1 MAIFVRSSASTERAW
16 MSAGWSLSVESASA
30 PGACAKSKE
39 KREKKAVARNSA
51 TPCAFRFPLS
61 SFLCILFVETDP
73 HPVKAHDAAGSAR
86 AALARHAHAA
96 GEHDDVVIFRHP
108 AVFRARTYRRTVLAV
123 LGEVGLL
130 DVGAF
135 VVAIVDQ
142 ARAGERV
149 LALAVLIHRRGME
162 ILDGVVGVVA
172 QVAVERRLG
181 RGQAAR
187 QPPGSTGQHE

>member
-16 MSAGWSLSVESASA
+16 TSAGWSLSVESASA

-39 KREKKAVARNSA
+39 QRAKKAVARNSA
-51 TPCAFRFPLS
+51 TPCAFLFSLS

-73 HPVKAHDAAGSAR
+73 HPVKAHDAAGLAHAAFAR
-86 AALARHAHAA
+86 YAHAA
-96 GEHDDVVIFRHP
+96 GEHDDVIVFRHP
-108 AVFRARTYRRTVLAV
+108 AVFRARAYRRAVLAV

-135 VVAIVDQ
+135 VVTVVNQ

-149 LALAVLIHRRGME
+149 LALPFFIHYGGVE
-162 ILDGVVGVVA
+162 VLDGVIGIVA

-187 QPPGSTGQHE
+187 Q